1 MAPVLLF
8 HHAQGL
14 TDGVRAFADELRAAG
29 HDVQTPDLF
38 EGRVFGTLTEGVAH
52 AQELGVDELLRRG
65 NDAATDLAK
74 GTVTI
79 GFSLGVLPAQQ
90 LAQTNPA
97 VRGAVLLH
105 SAVPAETF
113 GGPWPDGVALQ
124 LHLSDED
131 PWIVEDRPAAEALAA
146 EVADAELFVYP
157 GAGHLIADSSLDE
170 YEPEAAA
177 LILSRVTQFLDR
189 MSN

>member
-29 HDVQTPDLF
+29 HDVQVPDLYD
-38 EGRVFGTLTEGVAH
+38 GRVFADLTEGVAH
-52 AQELGVDELLRRG
+52 AQQVGVEEILRRG
-65 NDAATDLAK
+65 RAAADGLAP
-74 GTVTI
+74 GTATI

-90 LAQTNPA
+90 LAQTDPA
-97 VRGAVLLH
+97 VRAAVLLH

-113 GGPWPDGVALQ
+113 GDGWPDGVALQ

-146 EVADAELFVYP
+146 TVPGAELFVYP
-157 GAGHLIADSSLDE
+157 GSGHLIADSSLAE
-170 YEPEAAA
+170 YEPESAA
-177 LILSRVTQFLDR
+177 LILDRVKQFLDR